1 MLYHLTPAYFIK
13 NRNSEANDASKDRDN
28 VKPDNHNDSDNNIQT
43 QTKDSSPLPY
53 SASGRTSPPHLSSSP
68 GPSTLPYWR
77 SISVSTRWR
86 WDDILHTEN
95 DVDEEGN
102 NEENVSADLVLS
114 NLSTPYDAIH
124 CIPCIAV

>member
-13 NRNSEANDASKDRDN
+13 HRNSEANDATKHEDN
-28 VKPDNHNDSDNNIQT
+28 VKNDSDNISFAQNFPS
-43 QTKDSSPLPY
+43 QTKDSSSLPCP
-53 SASGRTSPPHLSSSP
+53 SPSQLSSPP

-102 NEENVSADLVLS
+102 NEECASADLVVS
-114 NLSTPYDAIH
+114 NISYPI
-124 CIPCIAV
+124 

>member
-13 NRNSEANDASKDRDN
+13 HRNSEANDATKHEDN
-28 VKPDNHNDSDNNIQT
+28 VKNDSDNINFAQNFPS
-43 QTKDSSPLPY
+43 QTKDSSSLPCP
-53 SASGRTSPPHLSSSP
+53 SPSQLSSSP

-102 NEENVSADLVLS
+102 NEECASADLVVS
-114 NLSTPYDAIH
+114 NISYPI
-124 CIPCIAV
+124 